1 MNKPS
6 MTLNELSNQ
15 HLAFHWY
22 VLHTKSRHENV
33 VFDGLDRKKVE
44 VFLPKTFKRSIRKD
58 RRVVLNVPLF
68 PGYLFLKATLTPEWH
83 LQILKT
89 VGAVKLI
96 GNREGP
102 VPVPDPVIDS
112 LKIITAEQTEAE
124 VLIGTRF
131 KKGDAVVVIQGPFTG
146 VQGFFARYK
155 GADRIIVEIDA
166 LGQFAAVEVSVDDVT
181 PAEGTLL

>member
-1 MNKPS
+1 
-6 MTLNELSNQ
+6 MTLNATSNRR
-15 HLAFHWY
+15 LALHWY

-33 VFDGLDRKKVE
+33 VFDGLNRKKVE
-44 VFLPKTFKRSIRKD
+44 AFLPKTFKRSIRKD

-68 PGYLFLKATLTPEWH
+68 PGYLFLKTALTPEWH

-102 VPVPDPVIDS
+102 VPVPDMVIES
-112 LKIITAEQTEAE
+112 LKIMTAAQTEAE
-124 VLIGTRF
+124 LLIGTRF
-131 KKGDAVVVIQGPFTG
+131 KKGDPVVVIKGPFAG

-166 LGQFAAVEVSVDDVT
+166 LGQFAAVEVSADDVT
-181 PAEGTLL
+181 PADGTLM